1 MSMREEFWRLV
12 CTQSPI
18 LYVMLVFV
26 TTLAVMNAIAM
37 SLAEQSEGAF
47 TVSLMVFGFLGVTG
61 GGIAFLL
68 WRCNRTRAG
77 PPPGLEPEE

>member
-1 MSMREEFWRLV
+1 MSTLEEFWRLV
-12 CTQSPI
+12 CAQSPL

-47 TVSLMVFGFLGVTG
+47 AISITVFAILGTTG
-61 GGIAFLL
+61 GGIGFLL
-68 WRCNRTRAG
+68 WRCNQTRTTVG
-77 PPPGLEPEE
+77 TVGES